1 MAKPINVLYVTSES
15 QPYIRVQSLADI
27 SYSYV
32 MAMREQ
38 GVDIRLFMPRYGVT
52 SERRYQIHYI
62 KRLTD
67 LEIPMGKT
75 STISSIKSSSMN
87 SPRTKVQAYI
97 TTHDEFFSKRKGVYR
112 DFKTLELYPDNPER
126 YLFFCRSVVET
137 LGILDWVPDIVH
149 YNDGE
154 TSLVAA
160 FLKILFPEKFQKTK
174 FVLNIHNIEE
184 QVVANK
190 TLFDKT
196 GFKKEHKE
204 YFYHKDKFNFLKS
217 GILFADSIVFSNK
230 LYMEEV
236 LKSDTLSNGLNEL
249 IKQKDYHFIPVGMD
263 QYTCDP
269 KKDKQIAYKL
279 EYDIEEF
286 KYNNKANLFLKFD
299 MDYDP
304 SLPLFGLILDV
315 NEYEAIE
322 YFLENAP
329 HIFKDGKAIFFVM
342 ARLESRYKNTLKLLS
357 KKYKKSLRVM
367 FTTDMTIHH
376 QLFAG
381 SDFYLSLDNHDP
393 TNLNIYYAI
402 KYGCV
407 PVVDDFYLDKNIV
420 KPFDEKTKKGH
431 SLIFQKEDKNQFFN
445 SIDKAIK
452 IFDDKDTYNKLV
464 ENTQQ
469 HKFDWEP
476 YAKEYKNLYTK
487 LLKGK

>member
-15 QPYIRVQSLADI
+15 QPYVRVQSLGDI
-27 SYSYV
+27 AYSYV

-52 SERRYQIHYI
+52 SERRHQIHYI

-75 STISSIKSSSMN
+75 KAISSIKSSSMN

-97 TTHDEFFSKRKGVYR
+97 TTNDEYFSKRKGVYR

-137 LGILDWVPDIVH
+137 LGILEWVPDIVH

-160 FLKILFPEKFQKTK
+160 FLKILFPEKFEKTK
-174 FVLNIHNIEE
+174 FVLNIHNVEE

-190 TLFDKT
+190 SLFDKT
-196 GFKKEHKE
+196 GLKKEHKE
-204 YFYHKDKFNFLKS
+204 YFYHKDKFNFLKA
-217 GILFADSIVFSNK
+217 GILFADSVIFSNK

-236 LKSDTLSNGLNEL
+236 LKNDSLTNGLNGL
-249 IKQKDYHFIPVGMD
+249 LKQKDVHYIPFGID
-263 QYTCDP
+263 PFSCDP

-279 EYDIEEF
+279 NYDLEEF
-286 KYNNKANLFLKFD
+286 KYNNKANLFQLFE

-304 SLPLFGLILDV
+304 SLPLFGVVLDV

-322 YFLENAP
+322 YFIENTP
-329 HIFKDGKAIFFVM
+329 QIFKEEKAIFFVM
-342 ARLESRYKNTLKLLS
+342 ARIEARYKNTLKLLAN
-357 KKYKKSLRVM
+357 KYKKSLKVM
-367 FTTDMTIHH
+367 FTTDMTLHH

-420 KPFDEKTKKGH
+420 KPYDEKTKKGH
-431 SLIFQKEDKNQFFN
+431 SIIFQRKDKKQFFE
-445 SIDKAIK
+445 SIEKAIK
-452 IFDDKDTYNKLV
+452 IFDDKDTFNRLI
-464 ENTQQ
+464 ENTQL

>member
-15 QPYIRVQSLADI
+15 LPYVRVQSLADI

-38 GVDIRLFMPRYGVT
+38 GVDIRLFMPRYGIT
-52 SERRYQIHYI
+52 SERRHQIHYI
-62 KRLTD
+62 NRLTN
-67 LEIPMGKT
+67 LEIPMGK
-75 STISSIKSSSMN
+75 SSVISSIKSSSMN

-97 TTHDEFFSKRKGVYR
+97 TTNDEYFSKRKGVYR

-137 LGILDWVPDIVH
+137 LGILEWVPDIVH

-160 FLKILFPEKFQKTK
+160 FLKILFPDKFQKTK
-174 FVLNIHNIEE
+174 FVLNIHNVEE
-184 QVVANK
+184 QVIANK
-190 TLFDKT
+190 SLFEKT
-196 GFKKEHKE
+196 GLKKEHKE
-204 YFYHKDKFNFLKS
+204 YFYHKDKFNFLKA

-236 LKSDTLSNGLNEL
+236 ILNDALSNGLNEY
-249 IKQKDYHFIPVGMD
+249 IKQKDYHFIPLGMD
-263 QYTCDP
+263 PWTSNP
-269 KKDKQIAYKL
+269 KKDKTIAFKL
-279 EYDIEEF
+279 EDDFEEF
-286 KYNNKANLFLKFD
+286 KYNNKANLFVKFD
-299 MDYDP
+299 MDFDP
-304 SLPLFGLILDV
+304 SLPLFGVILDV

-322 YFLENAP
+322 YFIENMP
-329 HIFKDGKAIFFVM
+329 HILKGEKAIFFVM
-342 ARLESRYKNTLKLLS
+342 ARIESRYKNTLKILS
-357 KKYKKSLRVM
+357 QKYKKSLRVL
-367 FTTDMTIHH
+367 FTTDMLLHH

-393 TNLNIYYAI
+393 TNLNIHYSI
-402 KYGCV
+402 RYGCI
-407 PVVDDFYLDKNIV
+407 PVADDFYLDKNIV
-420 KPFDEKTKKGH
+420 KPYDQKTKKGH
-431 SLIFQKEDKNQFFN
+431 SFIFQRKDKNTFFEA
-445 SIDKAIK
+445 IEKAIK
-452 IFDDKDTYNKLV
+452 IFEDKDTFNKLV